1 MQKQKSLNVGPKML
15 NLRTFVLEFKKA
27 FAIFETPRI
36 FLIPKFSFL
45 KKYLGPKM
53 AYMHLFGLKFE
64 SNFVIFEITT
74 PEFFWLQN
82 FVKK

>member
-1 MQKQKSLNVGPKML
+1 ML

-27 FAIFETPRI
+27 FAIFETPGI
-36 FLIPKFSFL
+36 CLIPNFSFL

-64 SNFVIFEITT
+64 SNIVIFEITT

>member
-1 MQKQKSLNVGPKML
+1 MLDQKCLIYVLLCWNSKKLLPYLKPL
-15 NLRTFVLEFKKA
+15 EFVLFQM
-27 FAIFETPRI
+27 
-36 FLIPKFSFL
+36 FSFL

-64 SNFVIFEITT
+64 SNIVIFEITT